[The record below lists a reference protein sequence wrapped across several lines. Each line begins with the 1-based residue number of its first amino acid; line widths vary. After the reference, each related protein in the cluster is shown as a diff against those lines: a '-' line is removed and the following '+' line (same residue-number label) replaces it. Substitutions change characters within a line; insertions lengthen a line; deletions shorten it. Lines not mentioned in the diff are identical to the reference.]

1 MSKAPTGITISRNGG
16 NYSVSWKCGDKNYG
30 KGQQFQYKIN
40 SGKWT
45 SLSVGAGTRS
55 KTVAVNLANYYP
67 TKSTI
72 LYSVSVRI
80 RGKVNSNKSKWSAWS
95 AKTYTNYVPNVPSL
109 EASLD
114 DQQTNKCTFTWNLTT
129 ETTDAKPY
137 YHVRWETILVKE
149 SDVTDG
155 SKLTWDS
162 SALGWDTGAG
172 SYASSVTKIE
182 DTTLLAN
189 DSYTRWFRVCGRG
202 ARGSSDWRYA
212 KHVYARPYQA
222 KIEEAEVTR
231 TDAEGLT
238 CYARW
243 KADQTASH
251 PIDYTTVQYLIT
263 VPNAGLTCPSGAQ
276 WSDANISADTSD
288 TDAVRFS
295 IDDVLD
301 KDECL
306 FVRVNTVHDT
316 NVTYSEP
323 KLASVGDLKDP
334 TDLSYQ
340 VDNANYT
347 LTSVSVDN
355 NSDVPDSFIAI
366 VYRAGSNP
374 EDELVVGIIP
384 HGASQPLVT
393 PVQCPDWSGES
404 AFSIG
409 AYAAVGTYNAN
420 SVGYTVKAKMRSAS
434 TIWVGGAVP
443 VAPENVNVAQSP
455 ITGTATVTWDW
466 TWEEANFAQLSW
478 TDHDDAWESTDEP
491 EIYNITKPKATKWNI
506 SGLELGKKWFI
517 AVRLVSGNP
526 EEENAIYSPWS
537 DMKDIILSSVPNVP
551 SLNLSARVIT
561 EGEEITASWDFVS
574 NDGTGQISAEIKDED
589 DNLIAHTETQ
599 KEVVIDTEALGWSQG
614 ETHSL
619 SVRVTSESNRTTDW
633 SNPVSIVVA
642 EALEGYIAETS
653 LEMKTVEVNPE
664 SFDEADLISFDT
676 EQEEVFTSLQVDLEP
691 VQDLHGYDAPWVGGA
706 GKNKVN
712 IADFTIPVP
721 SSLPQVKMFISSSD
735 VSSLIGNGKTYIISF
750 TAYSNMNGT
759 VIRFDGQPDNIYGSG
774 TIGADKDCT
783 LTTSPQRFYSNAG
796 QILSGTQGFRFY
808 RTSVNPNAST
818 AEVYISDI
826 QLEEGSTATTY
837 APYENICPIS
847 GHTEVDVER
856 TGKNLLNTALFDDGY
871 FYTANED
878 GSITVSANDTRAFDI
893 SRSLYV
899 KAGTYTIS
907 RSNTSGV
914 CNIRDLTNN
923 VAVGYMADG
932 TASNTFTLTK
942 DCHLGVR
949 IGATA
954 SSYPFTVNVQLELG
968 TPATTYEPY
977 QEQSYHQDIE
987 ATYGGTLDVVSG
999 VLTVTHGV
1007 VDLGTLNWI
1016 TLTASSTGKQYFETQ
1031 NEVADMK
1038 KSTGNTYVQPIISS
1052 HYKPE
1057 TWQNTL
1063 DRTGYD
1069 GSIAEGWAGKS
1080 YIVIYD
1086 SSKATL
1092 SASEF
1097 KTAMN
1102 GVQLVYPLAEPQTYQ
1117 LTPQQIQTL
1126 VGQNNVWSENGEI
1139 TARIAETYKDV
1150 LSLTEMP
1157 LTVELAGVNDNIIST
1172 LTIERTADYHMD
1184 RPDET
1189 QFDGFEGEIVY
1200 LTTQNGGE
1208 DIIINQEDLIGLMD
1222 DEASYRIFVTFK
1234 DVYGQS
1240 MNDSVDFEVHWEHQA
1255 IIPEATVEIDSE
1267 NLIAKLTPVAPTG
1280 TLEGDTC
1287 DIYRLSADRPELI
1300 VKDAVFGTQYV
1311 DPYPAIGEFGGHR
1324 FVFKTA
1330 NGDYITED
1338 NDIAWTDTGAEDGD
1352 ILESERAIIDFDGN
1366 QLLLYYNVDVGHQ
1379 WDKDFQQTKYLG
1391 GSIQGDWNAGV
1402 SRSGSISAV
1411 MITLTDSDQI
1421 RMLRELAVYTG
1432 VCHVRTTD
1440 GSSYTADVQVAEDRD
1455 HDDYGKLASFSLTI
1469 TRVDAETLDGLTYQQ
1484 WAEEE

>member
-16 NYSVSWKCGDKNYG
+16 SYAVSWKCGDKNYG
-30 KGQQFQYKIN
+30 KGQQFQYRIN

-45 SLSVGAGTRS
+45 SLSVGAGTRA
-55 KTVAVNLANYYP
+55 KTVALNLANYYP
-67 TKSTI
+67 TTSTI

-80 RGKVNSNKSKWSAWS
+80 RGKVNSSKSTWSAWS

-129 ETTDAKPY
+129 ETTDVRPY

-155 SKLTWDS
+155 SKLTWDA

-172 SYASSVTKIE
+172 SYASSITKTE

-202 ARGSSDWRYA
+202 ARGSSAWRYA

-276 WSDANISADTSD
+276 WSDANISADTEA

-340 VDNANYT
+340 VDNVNHT

-409 AYAAVGTYNAN
+409 AYAAVGTYEAN
-420 SVGYTVKAKMRSAS
+420 SIGYTVKAEMRSAS

-443 VAPENVNVAQSP
+443 VAPENVNVVQSP

-537 DMKDIILSSVPNVP
+537 DMRDIILSSVPNVP

-676 EQEEVFTSLQVDLEP
+676 EQEEVFTKLQVNLEP
-691 VQDLHGYDAPWVGGA
+691 LQELHGYDAPWVGGA
-706 GKNKVN
+706 GKNKIDVASGSGVAMRGVTPTYDN
-712 IADFTIPVP
+712 DGGLTFSGQLTDVGYAGRWDFDSITLPAGTYTF
-721 SSLPQVKMFISSSD
+721 SLPNNAPCNVILLNDWSG
-735 VSSLIGNGKTYIISF
+735 SL
-750 TAYSNMNGT
+750 
-759 VIRFDGQPDNIYGSG
+759 
-774 TIGADKDCT
+774 TIGKGQKSKT
-783 LTTSPQRFYSNAG
+783 ETFTTD
-796 QILSGTQGFRFY
+796 
-808 RTSVNPNAST
+808 RTFNRIT
-818 AEVYISDI
+818 ISDTDWSVGDNLNI
-826 QLEEGSTATTY
+826 SIPKNQIESGSSATSY

-847 GHTEVDVER
+847 GHTEVDVDH
-856 TGKNLLNTALFDDGY
+856 TGINVWD
-871 FYTANED
+871 EEWEV
-878 GSITVSANDTRAFDI
+878 GSIGDQGENIVAQRIRSKNFISVKPNTTYYMKSPRGLFVWGYDANKDYVRRVPGMGIVSSTLTIPSDIYYIRFRPDNDYGTVYGNDI
-893 SRSLYV
+893 SINYPSTDHEYH
-899 KAGTYTIS
+899 AYT
-907 RSNTSGV
+907 G
-914 CNIRDLTNN
+914 
-923 VAVGYMADG
+923 
-932 TASNTFTLTK
+932 
-942 DCHLGVR
+942 
-949 IGATA
+949 
-954 SSYPFTVNVQLELG
+954 
-968 TPATTYEPY
+968 
-977 QEQSYHQDIE
+977 QSYTTQLGQ
-987 ATYGGTLDVVSG
+987 TVYGGTLDVVSG
-999 VLTVTHGV
+999 LLTVTHGY
-1007 VDLGTLNWI
+1007 VDLGTLNW
-1016 TLTASSTGKQYFETQ
+1016 SQYSTPSNHIFRVNTHTFQSGVPKETSGNQQPVNAICSQYTVMGYAPISATDYYKF
-1031 NEVADMK
+1031 AI
-1038 KSTGNTYVQPIISS
+1038 GNDRLVIIEPNYS
-1052 HYKPE
+1052 
-1057 TWQNTL
+1057 
-1063 DRTGYD
+1063 
-1069 GSIAEGWAGKS
+1069 
-1080 YIVIYD
+1080 D
-1086 SSKATL
+1086 SAT
-1092 SASEF
+1092 F

-1102 GVQLVYPLAEPQTYQ
+1102 GVQLCYELATPQTYQ
-1117 LTPQQIQTL
+1117 LTPQQIQTF
-1126 VGQNNVWSENGEI
+1126 VGKNNVWSEDGEI

-1157 LTVELAGVNDNIIST
+1157 LTVKLAGVNDNIIST

-1184 RPDET
+1184 RPNET

-1222 DEASYRIFVTFK
+1222 DEAPYRVFVTFK

-1255 IIPEATVEIDSE
+1255 IVPEATVEMDSE

-1338 NDIAWTDTGAEDGD
+1338 NDIAWLDTGVEDGD
-1352 ILESERAIIDFDGN
+1352 ILESDRTIIDFDGN

-1402 SRSGSISAV
+1402 SRSGSISAT
-1411 MITLTDSDQI
+1411 MITLTDAEQI
-1421 RMLRELAVYTG
+1421 RMMRELAVYTG
-1432 VCHVRTTD
+1432 ICHVRTTD
-1440 GSSYTADVQVAEDRD
+1440 GSSYTADVQVSEDRD

>member
-16 NYSVSWKCGDKNYG
+16 SYAVSWKCGDKNYG
-30 KGQQFQYKIN
+30 KGQQFQYRIN

-45 SLSVGAGTRS
+45 PLSVGVNTRA
-55 KTVAVNLANYYP
+55 KTVALNLANYYP
-67 TKSTI
+67 TTSTI

-80 RGKVNSNKSKWSAWS
+80 RGKVNSNKSSWSAWS

-129 ETTDAKPY
+129 LATDARPY

-155 SKLTWDS
+155 SKLTWNS

-172 SYASSVTKIE
+172 SYASSVTKEE

-189 DSYTRWFRVCGRG
+189 ASYTRWFRVCGRG
-202 ARGSSDWRYA
+202 ARGSSAWRYA

-222 KIEEAEVTR
+222 KIEEAEVTS

-276 WSDANISADTSD
+276 WSDANISADTKD

-340 VDNANYT
+340 VDNVNHT

-393 PVQCPDWSGES
+393 PVECPDWSGES

-409 AYAAVGTYNAN
+409 AYAAVGTYESN
-420 SVGYTVKAKMRSAS
+420 SIGYTVKAKMRSAS

-443 VAPENVNVAQSP
+443 VAPENVNVVQSV

-478 TDHDDAWESTDEP
+478 TDHNDAWESTDEP
-491 EIYNITKPKATKWNI
+491 EIYSITKPKATKWNI
-506 SGLELGKKWFI
+506 SGLELGKKWYI

-526 EEENAIYSPWS
+526 EEDNAIYSPWS
-537 DMKDIILSSVPNVP
+537 DMRDIILSSVPNVP

-633 SNPVSIVVA
+633 SNPVSIIVA
-642 EALEGYIAETS
+642 EALNCAISGTS
-653 LEMKTVEVNPE
+653 L
-664 SFDEADLISFDT
+664 
-676 EQEEVFTSLQVDLEP
+676 
-691 VQDLHGYDAPWVGGA
+691 
-706 GKNKVN
+706 
-712 IADFTIPVP
+712 
-721 SSLPQVKMFISSSD
+721 
-735 VSSLIGNGKTYIISF
+735 
-750 TAYSNMNGT
+750 
-759 VIRFDGQPDNIYGSG
+759 
-774 TIGADKDCT
+774 
-783 LTTSPQRFYSNAG
+783 
-796 QILSGTQGFRFY
+796 
-808 RTSVNPNAST
+808 
-818 AEVYISDI
+818 
-826 QLEEGSTATTY
+826 
-837 APYENICPIS
+837 
-847 GHTEVDVER
+847 
-856 TGKNLLNTALFDDGY
+856 
-871 FYTANED
+871 
-878 GSITVSANDTRAFDI
+878 
-893 SRSLYV
+893 
-899 KAGTYTIS
+899 
-907 RSNTSGV
+907 
-914 CNIRDLTNN
+914 
-923 VAVGYMADG
+923 
-932 TASNTFTLTK
+932 
-942 DCHLGVR
+942 
-949 IGATA
+949 
-954 SSYPFTVNVQLELG
+954 
-968 TPATTYEPY
+968 
-977 QEQSYHQDIE
+977 
-987 ATYGGTLDVVSG
+987 
-999 VLTVTHGV
+999 
-1007 VDLGTLNWI
+1007 
-1016 TLTASSTGKQYFETQ
+1016 
-1031 NEVADMK
+1031 VAD
-1038 KSTGNTYVQPIISS
+1038 S
-1052 HYKPE
+1052 
-1057 TWQNTL
+1057 
-1063 DRTGYD
+1063 
-1069 GSIAEGWAGKS
+1069 
-1080 YIVIYD
+1080 
-1086 SSKATL
+1086 
-1092 SASEF
+1092 
-1097 KTAMN
+1097 
-1102 GVQLVYPLAEPQTYQ
+1102 
-1117 LTPQQIQTL
+1117 
-1126 VGQNNVWSENGEI
+1126 EI
-1139 TARIAETYKDV
+1139 TNVDGNVTVRYFN
-1150 LSLTEMP
+1150 SLTEMP
-1157 LTVELAGVNDNIIST
+1157 LTVSLSGVNSNITAT
-1172 LTIERTADYHMD
+1172 LTVERTADYYMD

-1200 LTTQNGGE
+1200 LTAQNTNE
-1208 DIIINQEDLIGLMD
+1208 NIIINQEDLIGLLD
-1222 DEASYRIFVTFK
+1222 DEAPYRVFVTFK

-1240 MNDSVDFEVHWEHQA
+1240 MSDSVDFEVHWNHQA
-1255 IIPEATVEIDSE
+1255 IIPEASVEIDEE
-1267 NLIAKLTPVAPTG
+1267 NLIAKLTPIAPTG
-1280 TLEGDTC
+1280 TLTGDAC

-1300 VKDAVFGTQYV
+1300 VKDAAFGTQYV

-1324 FVFKTA
+1324 FVFKTV
-1330 NGDYITED
+1330 NGDYITEG
-1338 NDIAWTDTGAEDGD
+1338 NDIAWTDTGEEEGD
-1352 ILESERAIIDFDGN
+1352 ILDFDRTIIDFDGN

-1402 SRSGSISAV
+1402 SRSGSISAT
-1411 MITLTDSDQI
+1411 MITLTDAEQI
-1421 RMLRELAVYTG
+1421 RMMRELAVYTG

-1440 GSSYTADVQVAEDRD
+1440 GSSYTADVQVSEDRD
-1455 HDDYGKLASFSLTI
+1455 HDDYGKLASFSLTV
-1469 TRVDAETLDGLTYQQ
+1469 TRVDAETLDGLTYEQ

>member
-1 MSKAPTGITISRNGG
+1 MSKKPTGVKIARNGG
-16 NYSVSWKCGDKNYG
+16 SYAVSWKCGDKNYDG
-30 KGQQFQYKIN
+30 GQQFQYRVN
-40 SGKWT
+40 SGKWV
-45 SLSVGAGTRS
+45 SLSVGVKTRA
-55 KTVAVNLANYYP
+55 KTVALALKNYYP
-67 TKSTI
+67 TTNTI
-72 LYSVSVRI
+72 LYSVAVRI
-80 RGKVNSNKSKWSAWS
+80 RGKVKKGSWSAWS
-95 AKTYTNYVPNVPSL
+95 YYTYTNEVTDVPDLTATLS
-109 EASLD
+109 E
-114 DQQTNKCTFTWNLTT
+114 QQTNVCTFAWNLTT
-129 ETTDAKPY
+129 ATTDAKPY
-137 YHVRWETILVKE
+137 WHVRWETILVEE

-155 SKLTWDS
+155 SKLAWNS
-162 SALGWDTGAG
+162 SALGWETGAG
-172 SYASSVTKIE
+172 SSAYSKTITE
-182 DTTLLAN
+182 DTTLLASG
-189 DSYTRWFRVCGRG
+189 SYTRWFRVCGRG
-202 ARGSSDWRYA
+202 ARGSSAWRYA
-212 KHVYARPYQA
+212 KHVYARPFQA
-222 KIEEAEVTR
+222 KIEEAEVTQ

-238 CYARW
+238 CYAKW

-276 WSDANISADTSD
+276 WSDANISADTKD

-316 NVTYSEP
+316 NITYSEP
-323 KLASVGDLKDP
+323 KLAAVGDLKDP
-334 TDLSYQ
+334 ADLSYQ
-340 VDNANYT
+340 VDNVNHT

-409 AYAAVGTYNAN
+409 AYAAVGTYEAN
-420 SVGYTVKAKMRSAS
+420 SIGYTVKAKMRSAS

-443 VAPENVNVAQSP
+443 VAPENVNVVQSP

-466 TWEEANFAQLSW
+466 SWEEANFAQLSW

-526 EEENAIYSPWS
+526 EDENAIYSPWS
-537 DMKDIILSSVPNVP
+537 EMKDITLSSVPNIP
-551 SLNLSARVIT
+551 TLNLSSSVIT

-599 KEVVIDTEALGWSQG
+599 NEVVIDTEALGWAQG
-614 ETHSL
+614 EVHSL

-642 EALEGYIAETS
+642 EALEGYISETS

-664 SFDEADLISFDT
+664 SFEKTDFLSFLT
-676 EQEEVFTSLQVDLEP
+676 EQEEVFTKLQVDLDP
-691 VQDLHGYDAPWVGGA
+691 TQDLHGYDAPWVGGA
-706 GKNKVN
+706 GKNKLALNLSPAAAQTTSAVSS
-712 IADFTIPVP
+712 IATQTENVLEFTTTQNGSYGMVRLNYT
-721 SSLPQVKMFISSSD
+721 LPAGRYTLSIKTTSSD
-735 VSSLIGNGKTYIISF
+735 SGYTPKCVVYKGSSVLQTVTQGDPHWFELAEETTVNFRFFGSEATAAQRTVKFYDVQLESGTTPTSF
-750 TAYSNMNGT
+750 T
-759 VIRFDGQPDNIYGSG
+759 
-774 TIGADKDCT
+774 
-783 LTTSPQRFYSNAG
+783 
-796 QILSGTQGFRFY
+796 
-808 RTSVNPNAST
+808 
-818 AEVYISDI
+818 
-826 QLEEGSTATTY
+826 
-837 APYENICPIS
+837 PYENICPIS
-847 GHTEVDVER
+847 GHDEVGVSVV
-856 TGKNLLNTALFDDGY
+856 GKNVCYKVLPNPLSLVNVNYAKVIAGDGTTAVFKAVKGQTYRVSGATGRNRSLVAYFDSDPVIDSVSNSAYQLPSQDYSDGY
-871 FYTANED
+871 VFTAQHTAFCACYLANTVLQNVGIQVEF
-878 GSITVSANDTRAFDI
+878 GST
-893 SRSLYV
+893 
-899 KAGTYTIS
+899 
-907 RSNTSGV
+907 
-914 CNIRDLTNN
+914 
-923 VAVGYMADG
+923 
-932 TASNTFTLTK
+932 
-942 DCHLGVR
+942 
-949 IGATA
+949 
-954 SSYPFTVNVQLELG
+954 
-968 TPATTYEPY
+968 ATTYEPY
-977 QEQSYHQDIE
+977 NGTTHTIQFEDGQGNQI
-987 ATYGGTLDVVSG
+987 TVYGGNDEIVGGL
-999 VLTVTHGV
+999 LTVTHGLL
-1007 VDLGTLNWI
+1007 DLSTINWN
-1016 TLTASSTGKQYFETQ
+1016 TNST
-1031 NEVADMK
+1031 
-1038 KSTGNTYVQPIISS
+1038 STRWISTNISGILVPQPSELPSLYAEKYRAIRW
-1052 HYKPE
+1052 
-1057 TWQNTL
+1057 T
-1063 DRTGYD
+1063 D
-1069 GSIAEGWAGKS
+1069 GLATNPDGIAINNNSRLYLYRDNSTPTPSGDIAYEL
-1080 YIVIYD
+1080 
-1086 SSKATL
+1086 AT
-1092 SASEF
+1092 
-1097 KTAMN
+1097 
-1102 GVQLVYPLAEPQTYQ
+1102 PQTYQ

-1126 VGQNNVWSENGEI
+1126 VGKNNVWSEQGQVVVK
-1139 TARIAETYKDV
+1139 IAETYKDV
-1150 LSLTEMP
+1150 LSLTQMP
-1157 LTVELAGVNDNIIST
+1157 LTVKLAGVNDNIVST

-1222 DEASYRIFVTFK
+1222 DEAPYRVFVTFK

-1240 MNDSVDFEVHWEHQA
+1240 MNDSVDFEVHWNHQA
-1255 IIPEATVEIDSE
+1255 IIPEASVEIDEE
-1267 NLIAKLTPVAPTG
+1267 NLIAKLTPIAPTG
-1280 TLEGDTC
+1280 TGEGDTC

-1338 NDIAWTDTGAEDGD
+1338 NDIAWFDTGEEDGD
-1352 ILESERAIIDFDGN
+1352 ILESEKAIIDFDGN

-1421 RMLRELAVYTG
+1421 RMMRELAVYTG

-1469 TRVDAETLDGLTYQQ
+1469 TRVDAETLDGLTYEQ
-1484 WAEEE
+1484 WSQEEE

>member
-16 NYSVSWKCGDKNYG
+16 SYAVSWKCGDKNYG
-30 KGQQFQYKIN
+30 KGQQFQYRIN
-40 SGKWT
+40 SGKWI
-45 SLSVGAGTRS
+45 SLSVGTGTRA
-55 KTVAVNLANYYP
+55 KTVAFNLANYYP
-67 TKSTI
+67 TTSAI

-80 RGKVNSNKSKWSAWS
+80 RGKVNSRRSNWSAWS
-95 AKTYTNYVPNVPSL
+95 TKTYTNYVPNVPSL

-129 ETTDAKPY
+129 EATDARPY

-162 SALGWDTGAG
+162 SALGWSTGAG
-172 SYASSVTKIE
+172 SYASSVTMTE

-189 DSYTRWFRVCGRG
+189 ASYTRWFRVCGRG

-222 KIEEAEVTR
+222 KIEAAEVTR

-276 WSDANISADTSD
+276 WSDANISADTTN

-295 IDDVLD
+295 IDDALD

-306 FVRVNTVHDT
+306 FVRVNTAHDT

-334 TDLSYQ
+334 DDLSYQ
-340 VDNANYT
+340 VDNTNHT

-409 AYAAVGTYNAN
+409 AYAAVGTYEAN

-443 VAPENVNVAQSP
+443 VAPENVNVVQSP

-466 TWEEANFAQLSW
+466 TWGEANFAQLSW

-491 EIYNITKPKATKWNI
+491 EIYSITKPKATKWNI
-506 SGLELGKKWFI
+506 SGLELGKKWYI

-551 SLNLSARVIT
+551 SLNLSAKVIT
-561 EGEEITASWDFVS
+561 ENEEITASWDFVS
-574 NDGTGQISAEIKDED
+574 NDGTGQISAEIKDEN

-599 KEVVIDTEALGWSQG
+599 KEAVIDTEALGWSQG

-619 SVRVTSESNRTTDW
+619 SVRVTSESNRTTEW

-642 EALEGYIAETS
+642 EALNCAISGTS
-653 LEMKTVEVNPE
+653 LVADSE
-664 SFDEADLISFDT
+664 SIN
-676 EQEEVFTSLQVDLEP
+676 VD
-691 VQDLHGYDAPWVGGA
+691 
-706 GKNKVN
+706 
-712 IADFTIPVP
+712 
-721 SSLPQVKMFISSSD
+721 
-735 VSSLIGNGKTYIISF
+735 GN
-750 TAYSNMNGT
+750 
-759 VIRFDGQPDNIYGSG
+759 
-774 TIGADKDCT
+774 
-783 LTTSPQRFYSNAG
+783 
-796 QILSGTQGFRFY
+796 
-808 RTSVNPNAST
+808 
-818 AEVYISDI
+818 
-826 QLEEGSTATTY
+826 
-837 APYENICPIS
+837 
-847 GHTEVDVER
+847 
-856 TGKNLLNTALFDDGY
+856 
-871 FYTANED
+871 
-878 GSITVSANDTRAFDI
+878 ITVRHFN
-893 SRSLYV
+893 
-899 KAGTYTIS
+899 
-907 RSNTSGV
+907 
-914 CNIRDLTNN
+914 
-923 VAVGYMADG
+923 
-932 TASNTFTLTK
+932 
-942 DCHLGVR
+942 
-949 IGATA
+949 
-954 SSYPFTVNVQLELG
+954 
-968 TPATTYEPY
+968 
-977 QEQSYHQDIE
+977 
-987 ATYGGTLDVVSG
+987 
-999 VLTVTHGV
+999 
-1007 VDLGTLNWI
+1007 
-1016 TLTASSTGKQYFETQ
+1016 
-1031 NEVADMK
+1031 
-1038 KSTGNTYVQPIISS
+1038 
-1052 HYKPE
+1052 
-1057 TWQNTL
+1057 
-1063 DRTGYD
+1063 
-1069 GSIAEGWAGKS
+1069 
-1080 YIVIYD
+1080 
-1086 SSKATL
+1086 
-1092 SASEF
+1092 
-1097 KTAMN
+1097 
-1102 GVQLVYPLAEPQTYQ
+1102 
-1117 LTPQQIQTL
+1117 
-1126 VGQNNVWSENGEI
+1126 
-1139 TARIAETYKDV
+1139 
-1150 LSLTEMP
+1150 SLTEMP
-1157 LTVELAGVNDNIIST
+1157 LTVSLSGVNDNITAT
-1172 LTIERTADYHMD
+1172 LTVERTADYHMD
-1184 RPDET
+1184 RPDNT
-1189 QFDGFEGEIVY
+1189 QFDGYEGEIVY
-1200 LTTQNGGE
+1200 LTAQNTNE
-1208 DIIINQEDLIGLMD
+1208 NIIINQEDLIGLLD
-1222 DEASYRIFVTFK
+1222 DEAPYRVYVTFK

-1240 MNDSVDFEVHWEHQA
+1240 MSDSVDFEVHWDHQA
-1255 IIPEATVEIDSE
+1255 IVPEASVVIDEE
-1267 NLIAKLTPVAPTG
+1267 NLIAKLTPIAPTG
-1280 TLEGDTC
+1280 TLTGDTC

-1300 VKDAVFGTQYV
+1300 VKDAAFGTQYV

-1324 FVFKTA
+1324 FVFKTV

-1338 NDIAWTDTGAEDGD
+1338 NNIAWTDTGLEEGD

-1402 SRSGSISAV
+1402 SRSGSISAT
-1411 MITLTDSDQI
+1411 MITLTDAEQI
-1421 RMLRELAVYTG
+1421 RMMRELAVYTG
-1432 VCHVRTTD
+1432 VCHIRTTD
-1440 GSSYTADVQVAEDRD
+1440 GSSYTADVQVSEDRD
-1455 HDDYGKLASFSLTI
+1455 HDDYGKLASFSLTV

-1484 WAEEE
+1484 WAEEEE

>member
-16 NYSVSWKCGDKNYG
+16 NYVASWKCGDKNYG
-30 KGQQFQYKIN
+30 KGQQFQYRIN
-40 SGKWT
+40 SGRWT
-45 SLSVGAGTRS
+45 SLSIGAGTRA
-55 KTVAVNLANYYP
+55 KTVVLNLANYYP
-67 TKSTI
+67 TTSTI

-80 RGKVNSNKSKWSAWS
+80 RGKVNSSKSTWSAWS
-95 AKTYTNYVPNVPSL
+95 AKTYTNYAPNVPSL
-109 EASLD
+109 EAALD

-129 ETTDAKPY
+129 ATTDARPY

-162 SALGWDTGAG
+162 SALGWDTGVG
-172 SYASSVTKIE
+172 PYASSVTKAE

-202 ARGSSDWRYA
+202 ARGSSAWRYA

-276 WSDANISADTSD
+276 WSDANISADTKD
-288 TDAVRFS
+288 ADAVRFS

-316 NVTYSEP
+316 NITYSEP

-340 VDNANYT
+340 VDNVNHT

-366 VYRAGSNP
+366 VYKAGSRPSN
-374 EDELVVGIIP
+374 EIVVGIIP
-384 HGASQPLVT
+384 HGAGQPIVT
-393 PVQCPDWSGES
+393 PVPCPDWSGES

-409 AYAAVGTYNAN
+409 AYAAVGTYEAN
-420 SVGYTVKAKMRSAS
+420 SIGYTVKAKMRSAS

-443 VAPENVNVAQSP
+443 VAPENVNVVQST

-478 TDHDDAWESTDEP
+478 TDHNDAWESTDEP
-491 EIYNITKPKATKWNI
+491 EIYSITKPKATKWNI
-506 SGLELGKKWFI
+506 SGLELGKKWYI

-537 DMKDIILSSVPNVP
+537 DMRDIILSSVPNVP

-599 KEVVIDTEALGWSQG
+599 KEVVIDTDALGWSQG

-633 SNPVSIVVA
+633 SNPVSIVIA
-642 EALEGYIAETS
+642 EALDCSISDTS
-653 LEMKTVEVNPE
+653 LEADNEIINVDGNVTV
-664 SFDEADLISFDT
+664 
-676 EQEEVFTSLQVDLEP
+676 
-691 VQDLHGYDAPWVGGA
+691 
-706 GKNKVN
+706 
-712 IADFTIPVP
+712 
-721 SSLPQVKMFISSSD
+721 
-735 VSSLIGNGKTYIISF
+735 
-750 TAYSNMNGT
+750 
-759 VIRFDGQPDNIYGSG
+759 R
-774 TIGADKDCT
+774 
-783 LTTSPQRFYSNAG
+783 
-796 QILSGTQGFRFY
+796 
-808 RTSVNPNAST
+808 
-818 AEVYISDI
+818 
-826 QLEEGSTATTY
+826 
-837 APYENICPIS
+837 
-847 GHTEVDVER
+847 
-856 TGKNLLNTALFDDGY
+856 Y
-871 FYTANED
+871 FN
-878 GSITVSANDTRAFDI
+878 
-893 SRSLYV
+893 
-899 KAGTYTIS
+899 
-907 RSNTSGV
+907 
-914 CNIRDLTNN
+914 
-923 VAVGYMADG
+923 
-932 TASNTFTLTK
+932 
-942 DCHLGVR
+942 
-949 IGATA
+949 
-954 SSYPFTVNVQLELG
+954 
-968 TPATTYEPY
+968 
-977 QEQSYHQDIE
+977 
-987 ATYGGTLDVVSG
+987 
-999 VLTVTHGV
+999 
-1007 VDLGTLNWI
+1007 
-1016 TLTASSTGKQYFETQ
+1016 
-1031 NEVADMK
+1031 
-1038 KSTGNTYVQPIISS
+1038 
-1052 HYKPE
+1052 
-1057 TWQNTL
+1057 
-1063 DRTGYD
+1063 
-1069 GSIAEGWAGKS
+1069 
-1080 YIVIYD
+1080 
-1086 SSKATL
+1086 
-1092 SASEF
+1092 
-1097 KTAMN
+1097 
-1102 GVQLVYPLAEPQTYQ
+1102 
-1117 LTPQQIQTL
+1117 
-1126 VGQNNVWSENGEI
+1126 
-1139 TARIAETYKDV
+1139 
-1150 LSLTEMP
+1150 SLTEMP
-1157 LTVELAGVNDNIIST
+1157 LTVELSGVNSNITAT

-1189 QFDGFEGEIVY
+1189 RFDGYEGEIVY
-1200 LTTQNGGE
+1200 LTEQNTND

-1222 DEASYRIFVTFK
+1222 DGAPYRVYVTFK

-1240 MNDSVDFEVHWEHQA
+1240 MSDSVDFEVHWDHQA
-1255 IIPEATVEIDSE
+1255 IVPEASVEMDEE
-1267 NLIAKLTPVAPTG
+1267 NLIAKLTPIAPTG
-1280 TLEGDTC
+1280 TLTGDTC

-1300 VKDAVFGTQYV
+1300 VKDATFGTQYV

-1330 NGDYITED
+1330 NGDYITTE
-1338 NDIAWTDTGAEDGD
+1338 NNIAWTDTGLEDGD
-1352 ILESERAIIDFDGN
+1352 ILESEKAIIDFDGN

-1402 SRSGSISAV
+1402 SRSGSISAT
-1411 MITLTDSDQI
+1411 MITLTDAEQI
-1421 RMLRELAVYTG
+1421 RMMRELAVYTG

-1440 GSSYTADVQVAEDRD
+1440 GSSYTADVQVSEDRD
-1455 HDDYGKLASFSLTI
+1455 HDDYGKLASFSLTV

>member
-1 MSKAPTGITISRNGG
+1 MAKTTKAPTGLAISRNNGV
-16 NYSVSWKCGDKNYG
+16 YSVSWKCGDKNYS
-30 KGQQFQYKIN
+30 KGQQFQYRIN
-40 SGKWT
+40 SGGWVG
-45 SLSVGAGTRS
+45 LSVTAGARS
-55 KTVAVNLANYYP
+55 KAVGFNIASYYP
-67 TKSTI
+67 TTGAI
-72 LYSVSVRI
+72 LYNVSVRI
-80 RGKVNSNKSKWSAWS
+80 RGKKKGGAWSAW
-95 AKTYTNYVPNVPSL
+95 ATTTYTNYVPNVPSL

-129 ETTDAKPY
+129 EATDARPY

-155 SKLTWDS
+155 SKLTWNS
-162 SALGWDTGAG
+162 SALGWNTGAG
-172 SYASSVTKIE
+172 SYASSVTMTE
-182 DTTLLAN
+182 DTTLLA
-189 DSYTRWFRVCGRG
+189 DASYTRWFRVCGRG
-202 ARGSSDWRYA
+202 ARGSSAWRYS

-222 KIEEAEVTR
+222 KIEEAEVTQ

-238 CYARW
+238 CYAKW

-276 WSDANISADTSD
+276 WNDANISADTEA

-306 FVRVNTVHDT
+306 FVRANTAHDT

-340 VDNANYT
+340 VDNVNHT

-443 VAPENVNVAQSP
+443 VAPENVNVVQSP
-455 ITGTATVTWDW
+455 ITGTATVTWNW
-466 TWEEANFAQLSW
+466 TWEEASFAQLSW

-599 KEVVIDTEALGWSQG
+599 KEVVIDTGALGWSQG

-619 SVRVTSESNRTTDW
+619 SVRVTSESNRTTEW

-642 EALEGYIAETS
+642 EALNCAISETS
-653 LEMKTVEVNPE
+653 LV
-664 SFDEADLISFDT
+664 ADSEI
-676 EQEEVFTSLQVDLEP
+676 
-691 VQDLHGYDAPWVGGA
+691 
-706 GKNKVN
+706 
-712 IADFTIPVP
+712 
-721 SSLPQVKMFISSSD
+721 
-735 VSSLIGNGKTYIISF
+735 
-750 TAYSNMNGT
+750 
-759 VIRFDGQPDNIYGSG
+759 
-774 TIGADKDCT
+774 
-783 LTTSPQRFYSNAG
+783 
-796 QILSGTQGFRFY
+796 
-808 RTSVNPNAST
+808 
-818 AEVYISDI
+818 
-826 QLEEGSTATTY
+826 
-837 APYENICPIS
+837 
-847 GHTEVDVER
+847 
-856 TGKNLLNTALFDDGY
+856 
-871 FYTANED
+871 
-878 GSITVSANDTRAFDI
+878 ITVD
-893 SRSLYV
+893 
-899 KAGTYTIS
+899 G
-907 RSNTSGV
+907 
-914 CNIRDLTNN
+914 N
-923 VAVGYMADG
+923 V
-932 TASNTFTLTK
+932 T
-942 DCHLGVR
+942 VR
-949 IGATA
+949 
-954 SSYPFTVNVQLELG
+954 
-968 TPATTYEPY
+968 
-977 QEQSYHQDIE
+977 
-987 ATYGGTLDVVSG
+987 
-999 VLTVTHGV
+999 
-1007 VDLGTLNWI
+1007 
-1016 TLTASSTGKQYFETQ
+1016 YF
-1031 NEVADMK
+1031 N
-1038 KSTGNTYVQPIISS
+1038 
-1052 HYKPE
+1052 
-1057 TWQNTL
+1057 
-1063 DRTGYD
+1063 
-1069 GSIAEGWAGKS
+1069 
-1080 YIVIYD
+1080 
-1086 SSKATL
+1086 
-1092 SASEF
+1092 
-1097 KTAMN
+1097 
-1102 GVQLVYPLAEPQTYQ
+1102 
-1117 LTPQQIQTL
+1117 
-1126 VGQNNVWSENGEI
+1126 
-1139 TARIAETYKDV
+1139 
-1150 LSLTEMP
+1150 SLTEMP
-1157 LTVELAGVNDNIIST
+1157 LTVSLSGVNSNVTAT
-1172 LTIERTADYHMD
+1172 LTVERTADYHMD

-1189 QFDGFEGEIVY
+1189 QFDGYEGEIVY
-1200 LTTQNGGE
+1200 LTAQNTNE
-1208 DIIINQEDLIGLMD
+1208 NIIINQDDLIGLLD
-1222 DEASYRIFVTFK
+1222 DEAHYRVFVTFK

-1240 MNDSVDFEVHWEHQA
+1240 MSDSVDFEVHWDHQA
-1255 IIPEATVEIDSE
+1255 IVPEASVEIDEE
-1267 NLIAKLTPVAPTG
+1267 NLIAKLTPIAPTG
-1280 TLEGDTC
+1280 TLTGDTC

-1300 VKDAVFGTQYV
+1300 VKDATFGTQYV

-1324 FVFKTA
+1324 FVFKTV
-1330 NGDYITED
+1330 NGDYITAN
-1338 NDIAWTDTGAEDGD
+1338 NDIAWTDTGLEDGD
-1352 ILESERAIIDFDGN
+1352 ILESEKAIIDFDGN

-1402 SRSGSISAV
+1402 SRSGSISAT
-1411 MITLTDSDQI
+1411 MITLTDAEQI
-1421 RMLRELAVYTG
+1421 RMMRELAVYTG

-1440 GSSYTADVQVAEDRD
+1440 GSSYTADVQVSEDRD

-1469 TRVDAETLDGLTYQQ
+1469 TRVDTETLDGLTYAQ
-1484 WAEEE
+1484 WSEGEE

>member
-45 SLSVGAGTRS
+45 SLSVGAGTRA
-55 KTVAVNLANYYP
+55 KTVALNLANYYP

-80 RGKVNSNKSKWSAWS
+80 RGKVNKSKSTWSAWS
-95 AKTYTNYVPNVPSL
+95 TKTYTNDVPNVPSL

-202 ARGSSDWRYA
+202 ARGSSAWRYA

-222 KIEEAEVTR
+222 KIEEAEVTQ

-238 CYARW
+238 CYAKW

-276 WSDANISADTSD
+276 WSDANISADTEA

-334 TDLSYQ
+334 TSLSYQ
-340 VDNANYT
+340 VDNVNHT

-409 AYAAVGTYNAN
+409 AYAAVGTYEAN

-443 VAPENVNVAQSP
+443 VAPENVNVVQSP

-506 SGLELGKKWFI
+506 SGLELGKKWYI

-537 DMKDIILSSVPNVP
+537 DMRDIILSSVPNVP

-599 KEVVIDTEALGWSQG
+599 NEVVIDTEELGWAQG
-614 ETHSL
+614 EVHSL

-664 SFDEADLISFDT
+664 SFEKTDFLSFLT
-676 EQEEVFTSLQVDLEP
+676 EQEEVFTKLQVDLEP
-691 VQDLHGYDAPWVGGA
+691 IQDLHGYDAPWVGGA
-706 GKNKVN
+706 GKNLIDSSNLYQNGANRVDIGTQTFDYHTYLKAGTYTFSNNGVGVVYCQLQGSSSTIEVHN
-712 IADFTIPVP
+712 QTVQSGTFTIPQDGYYAFWVYYWNG
-721 SSLPQVKMFISSSD
+721 ISVSD
-735 VSSLIGNGKTYIISF
+735 VTN
-750 TAYSNMNGT
+750 
-759 VIRFDGQPDNIYGSG
+759 V
-774 TIGADKDCT
+774 
-783 LTTSPQRFYSNAG
+783 
-796 QILSGTQGFRFY
+796 
-808 RTSVNPNAST
+808 
-818 AEVYISDI
+818 
-826 QLEEGSTATTY
+826 QLELGSTATAWT
-837 APYENICPIS
+837 PYENICPIS
-847 GHTEVDVER
+847 GWDEVGVSVY
-856 TGKNLLNTALFDDGY
+856 GKNLLNSNSFADGY
-871 FYTANED
+871 IGSDGTINASSGAPRYEKVSDYIPIESGRPYVFSCTIDNADEKWVGIGIYNANKAFIGRIGGVLGNSKNVIQAIASSQTGGIYYVRISLRTYNNMTDAQFED
-878 GSITVSANDTRAFDI
+878 GTSPTE
-893 SRSLYV
+893 YEEY
-899 KAGTYTIS
+899 KYYT
-907 RSNTSGV
+907 T
-914 CNIRDLTNN
+914 
-923 VAVGYMADG
+923 
-932 TASNTFTLTK
+932 TLPST
-942 DCHLGVR
+942 
-949 IGATA
+949 
-954 SSYPFTVNVQLELG
+954 
-968 TPATTYEPY
+968 
-977 QEQSYHQDIE
+977 
-987 ATYGGTLDVVSG
+987 TYGGTLDVVSG
-999 VLTVTHGV
+999 VLTVTHKT
-1007 VDLGTLNWI
+1007 VDLTN
-1016 TLTASSTGKQYFETQ
+1016 
-1031 NEVADMK
+1031 
-1038 KSTGNTYVQPIISS
+1038 
-1052 HYKPE
+1052 
-1057 TWQNTL
+1057 
-1063 DRTGYD
+1063 
-1069 GSIAEGWAGKS
+1069 IAGWAKS
-1080 YIVIYD
+1080 SLYGGSFYLPTSNANLKFKARTPFICSHLKTETALANYNYGDCFCDNSINLWVFD
-1086 SSKATL
+1086 DASKTTTDFYNYL
-1092 SASEF
+1092 SEQSQ
-1097 KTAMN
+1097 N
-1102 GVQLVYPLAEPQTYQ
+1102 GTPVLVCGELANTQTYQ

-1126 VGQNNVWSENGEI
+1126 VGQNNVWSDVGEI

-1150 LSLTEMP
+1150 LSLTQMP
-1157 LTVELAGVNDNIIST
+1157 LTVKLAGVNDNIIST
-1172 LTIERTADYHMD
+1172 LTVERTADYHMD
-1184 RPDET
+1184 RPNET

-1200 LTTQNGGE
+1200 LTSQNGGE

-1222 DEASYRIFVTFK
+1222 DEAPYRVFVTFK

-1240 MNDSVDFEVHWEHQA
+1240 MSDSVDFEVHWNHQA
-1255 IIPEATVEIDSE
+1255 IVPEATVEIDEE
-1267 NLIAKLTPVAPTG
+1267 NLIAKLTPIAPTG
-1280 TLEGDTC
+1280 TGEGDTC

-1338 NDIAWTDTGAEDGD
+1338 NDIAWFDTGEEEGD
-1352 ILESERAIIDFDGN
+1352 ILESEKAIIDFDGN

-1469 TRVDAETLDGLTYQQ
+1469 TRVDAETLDGLTYEQ
-1484 WAEEE
+1484 WSQEEE

>member
-16 NYSVSWKCGDKNYG
+16 SYAVSWKCGDKNYG
-30 KGQQFQYKIN
+30 KGQQFQYRIN
-40 SGKWT
+40 SGKWIA
-45 SLSVGAGTRS
+45 LSVGAGTRA
-55 KTVAVNLANYYP
+55 KTVALNLANYFP
-67 TKSTI
+67 NTKTL
-72 LYSVSVRI
+72 LYSISVRI
-80 RGKVNSNKSKWSAWS
+80 RGKVNSKKSTWSAWS

-109 EASLD
+109 EASLN

-129 ETTDAKPY
+129 ATTDARPY

-162 SALGWDTGAG
+162 SALGWGTGAG
-172 SYASSVTKIE
+172 AYASSVTMTE
-182 DTTLLAN
+182 DTSLLA
-189 DSYTRWFRVCGRG
+189 DASYTRWFRICGRG
-202 ARGSSDWRYA
+202 ARGSSAWRYA

-276 WSDANISADTSD
+276 WSDANISADTKD

-340 VDNANYT
+340 VDNANHT

-409 AYAAVGTYNAN
+409 AYAAVGTYEAN
-420 SVGYTVKAKMRSAS
+420 SIGYTVKAEMRSAS

-443 VAPENVNVAQSP
+443 VAPENVNVVQSP

-506 SGLELGKKWFI
+506 SGLELGKKWYI

-537 DMKDIILSSVPNVP
+537 DMRDIILSSVPNVP

-642 EALEGYIAETS
+642 EALEGSIAETS
-653 LEMKTVEVNPE
+653 LETKTVEVNPR
-664 SFDEADLISFDT
+664 SFEKTDFLSFLT
-676 EQEEVFTSLQVDLEP
+676 EQEEVFTKLKVDLEP
-691 VQDLHGYDAPWVGGA
+691 IQDLHGYDAPWVGGA
-706 GKNKVN
+706 GKNKWSLNNSYDSTGGATIIANANFALPSGTYTMSFGGTLAGAMAVTFRKADLTN
-712 IADFTIPVP
+712 IT
-721 SSLPQVKMFISSSD
+721 Q
-735 VSSLIGNGKTYIISF
+735 ISF
-750 TAYSNMNGT
+750 SSANKVGDRYIKTFT
-759 VIRFDGQPDNIYGSG
+759 VSDDVEKINIY
-774 TIGADKDCT
+774 
-783 LTTSPQRFYSNAG
+783 
-796 QILSGTQGFRFY
+796 
-808 RTSVNPNAST
+808 VNNTAS
-818 AEVYISDI
+818 INDI
-826 QLEEGSTATTY
+826 QIESGSSATTY
-837 APYENICPIS
+837 SPYENICPIS
-847 GHTEVDVER
+847 GHTEVDVEK
-856 TGKNLLNTALFDDGY
+856 TGKNLLSKLGSGTLTNGGLTFERSG
-871 FYTANED
+871 D
-878 GSITVSANDTRAFDI
+878 GSVNISGTSTTAYPQCAILRTNPANQKILPIGTTVTLNCTAENVPSGARVYAIYYERETPT
-893 SRSLYV
+893 
-899 KAGTYTIS
+899 TYTNAYSHSTI
-907 RSNTSGV
+907 NGPV
-914 CNIRDLTNN
+914 
-923 VAVGYMADG
+923 
-932 TASNTFTLTK
+932 TFTTETEYAYIIIVAQNTGIT
-942 DCHLGVR
+942 HSG
-949 IGATA
+949 
-954 SSYPFTVNVQLELG
+954 TVANIQVELG
-968 TPATTYEPY
+968 SQATSYEPY
-977 QEQSYHQDIE
+977 NTDSTTYNTPLGQ
-987 ATYGGTLDVVSG
+987 TVYGGTLDVVSG
-999 VLTVTHGV
+999 LLTVTHGYKTFNGTESWTW
-1007 VDLGTLNWI
+1007 DSGNGLGWSIVTNGVI
-1016 TLTASSTGKQYFETQ
+1016 TDGTTQHNKYTQ
-1031 NEVADMK
+1031 NNLFVD
-1038 KSTGNTYVQPIISS
+1038 KS
-1052 HYKPE
+1052 
-1057 TWQNTL
+1057 
-1063 DRTGYD
+1063 
-1069 GSIAEGWAGKS
+1069 WAGRTEADGTVGMYYGQS
-1080 YIVIYD
+1080 RIYLKY
-1086 SSKATL
+1086 SQFT
-1092 SASEF
+1092 SASDIQTF
-1097 KTAMN
+1097 LSNNNMQ
-1102 GVQLVYPLAEPQTYQ
+1102 VVYPLATPQTYQ

-1126 VGQNNVWSENGEI
+1126 VGQNNVWSEQGQVVVK
-1139 TARIAETYKDV
+1139 IAETYKDV
-1150 LSLTEMP
+1150 LSLTQMP
-1157 LTVELAGVNDNIIST
+1157 LTVKLAGVNDNIIST

-1200 LTTQNGGE
+1200 LTAQNGGE

-1222 DEASYRIFVTFK
+1222 DEAPYRVFVTFK

-1240 MNDSVDFEVHWEHQA
+1240 MSDSVDFEVHWNHQA
-1255 IIPEATVEIDSE
+1255 IVPEASVEIDEE
-1267 NLIAKLTPVAPTG
+1267 NLIAKLTPIAPTG
-1280 TLEGDTC
+1280 TGEGDTC

-1300 VKDAVFGTQYV
+1300 VKDADFGTQYV

-1324 FVFKTA
+1324 FVFKTV

-1338 NDIAWTDTGAEDGD
+1338 NAIAWTDTGAEEGD

-1402 SRSGSISAV
+1402 SRSGSISAT
-1411 MITLTDSDQI
+1411 MITLTDAEQI
-1421 RMLRELAVYTG
+1421 RMMRELAVYTG

-1440 GSSYTADVQVAEDRD
+1440 GSSYTADVQVSEDRD